1 MVKLNGKAEM
11 NLLISSDGNMISLG
25 KNHALISVDV
35 PNVPNIPKDEEIM
48 LSSKS
53 ASLTSE
59 NCIFDDRTIDY
70 ICGLL
75 SPAEYKM
82 PKKKCRKQIRTKKR
96 FKKIQRIIL
105 RMER

>member
-1 MVKLNGKAEM
+1 
-11 NLLISSDGNMISLG
+11 
-25 KNHALISVDV
+25 
-35 PNVPNIPKDEEIM
+35 M
-48 LSSKS
+48 L
-53 ASLTSE
+53 
-59 NCIFDDRTIDY
+59 DDRTIDY

-105 RMER
+105 GKYCKGESMGTK